1 MKNIVLFA
9 SCERSF
15 NEQNN
20 VFLSLSKKDCNVLFL
35 YTKEKTTQFPT
46 EDTIQNFEISHNFD
60 LKPEDFKYK
69 FSSLGTLLP
78 FIPDVL
84 IVSREAW
91 MPETRIIDEFKR
103 YGSIVCCIENS
114 SWLYNNIKTRLEVI
128 SRFRYP
134 TNSIDVFFEQSNWSL
149 NTKILAG
156 WIGNKSII
164 TGIPK
169 FDSKEIL
176 DHNGE
181 QYIIVY
187 GSMEKNIHP
196 RIISVVSELVSS
208 NLSQKYKICYKPH
221 PKEFEDFIDDF
232 NSTTFSNVLV
242 IEKEEDLF
250 SYVKDSVCNIGI
262 FSSVMMYPLLSNRKI
277 LYIDGESSGVND
289 DLDFE
294 KFKGHEY
301 EFWKGIINVNSF
313 DEFKSKIGVNRV
325 EEFKN
330 RYKLLIDFFKS
341 KTKEYNINL
350 VDNEEKID
358 YIELRKYFD
367 EFNDG
372 KASERISEYVL
383 NLFN

>member
-1 MKNIVLFA
+1 MKNILLFA

-20 VFLSLSKKDCNVLFL
+20 VFLSLSKRNCNVLFL

-60 LKPEDFKYK
+60 LTTEDFKYK

-91 MPETRIIDEFKR
+91 MPETRIIDECKR

-114 SWLYNNIKTRLEVI
+114 SWLYNNIKTRLEII

-134 TNSIDVFFEQSNWSL
+134 TNSIDIFFEQSNWSME
-149 NTKILAG
+149 TKKLAG
-156 WIGNKSII
+156 WISNKSVI

-169 FDSKEIL
+169 FDSINFSQDNQKK
-176 DHNGE
+176 
-181 QYIIVY
+181 YVIVY

-196 RIISVVSELVSS
+196 KIMSVLSELISS
-208 NLSQKYKICYKPH
+208 QFSKDYRICYKPH
-221 PKEFEDFIDDF
+221 PKEFEDFSKELKSELFDSVLIID
-232 NSTTFSNVLV
+232 
-242 IEKEEDLF
+242 KEENLF
-250 SYVKDSVCNIGI
+250 DYVKDSICNIGI
-262 FSSVMMYPLLSNRKI
+262 FSSVMMYPLLLNRKI
-277 LYIDGESSGVND
+277 LYIDGEMSGVNE

-301 EFWKGIINVNSF
+301 EFWKGIVNVNSF
-313 DEFKSKIGVNRV
+313 EEFKSKIGESRI
-325 EEFKN
+325 EEFKV
-330 RYKLLIDFFKS
+330 RYKSLIDFFKS
-341 KTKEYNINL
+341 KTDEYNINL
-350 VDNEEKID
+350 VGNEEKID
-358 YIELRKYFD
+358 YIEMRKYFD

-372 KASERISEYVL
+372 KSADRISDYIL
-383 NLFN
+383 SLFK